1 MKGTIASWLDRI
13 RGSRSGD
20 ENDIVKQSCLE
31 TAGEPPA
38 TKARPIP
45 LSYPIAVRNIGELV
59 SPIAVQFATGRPTVW
74 KPRPARE
81 HLLGPGSILHWAT
94 PLSDV
99 WGTGLMSPEVG
110 IGELDGERVW
120 ALRGKLTYGCL
131 KPEING
137 LPDVPLGDPAYLVG
151 RRLAALVPSRSTT
164 HRLGI
169 VPRFQDD
176 MHPAIAHLKNQGG
189 VTILN
194 VRDPAPAFFA
204 RMMACEAIAS
214 SSLYGLI
221 FAEALGIPNVWLH
234 FEEVDASRAFK
245 YWDWFS
251 LADKPETAPLRI
263 GLKSQARTLAAAAT
277 LHDVRIDEHALRDAV
292 PRAVLDELSVSARK
306 APRIVHFLDC
316 RRRPLPI
323 FVSCGNFGQRLQS
336 IATSYRRQSMATE
349 LILIDGGAGGDETQA
364 AISRLQQEG
373 AQVRVIDPGTP
384 EQQARSLEHIIRQHF
399 KHWGEPKRFAVAS
412 AAVDFSGAPPDAF
425 DLYDELL
432 DRFPD
437 VDGVG
442 PMLRIQDLPRDHPAL
457 NHEIASH
464 WSHEPTWCETS
475 LARVAVTRSD
485 LTGSFAICRADAGYL
500 APKSGLRVYHPFD
513 ARNLEWPS
521 SHTSEPIEQGFYYD
535 VAPDAD
541 GVLRTVTRPLWSSPR
556 LNW

>member
-13 RGSRSGD
+13 RGSRSSD
-20 ENDIVKQSCLE
+20 ESDIVKQSCLE
-31 TAGEPPA
+31 TAGEPPV
-38 TKARPIP
+38 TKARPIT

-74 KPRPARE
+74 KPRPAGE

-99 WGTGLMSPEVG
+99 WGTGLMNPEVG
-110 IGELDGERVW
+110 VGELDGERVW

-131 KPEING
+131 KPEISG
-137 LPDVPLGDPAYLVG
+137 LQDVPLGDPAYLVG

-169 VPRFQDD
+169 VPRLQDN
-176 MHPAIAHLKNQGG
+176 MHPAIAYLKNQGG
-189 VTILN
+189 VMVLD

-204 RMMACEAIAS
+204 RIMACDAIAS

-234 FEEVDASRAFK
+234 FEDVDANGAFK

-277 LHDVRIDEHALRDAV
+277 LHDVRIDERALRNAV
-292 PRAVLDELSVSARK
+292 PRAVLDELSVPARK

-316 RRRPLPI
+316 RRHPMPI
-323 FVSCGNFGQRLQS
+323 FLSCGDLGQRLQG
-336 IATSYRRQSMATE
+336 IAAAYGKQSMATE
-349 LILIDGGAGGDETQA
+349 LILIDGGAGGGETQA
-364 AISRLQQEG
+364 AISRLQQQG
-373 AQVRVIDPGTP
+373 AQVRAIDPGTA
-384 EQQARSLEHIIRQHF
+384 EQQAQSLQYVIRQYF
-399 KHWGEPKRFAVAS
+399 KRWGEPKRFAIA
-412 AAVDFSGAPPDAF
+412 SGAIDFFGTPPDTF
-425 DLYDELL
+425 EL
-432 DRFPD
+432 FAD

-442 PMLRIQDLPRDHPAL
+442 PMLRIQELPRDHPAL
-457 NHEIASH
+457 GHEIASH
-464 WSHEPTWCETS
+464 WSREPIWCETS
-475 LARVAVTRSD
+475 IARVAVTRSD
-485 LTGSFAICRADAGYL
+485 LAGNFAICRADGGYR
-500 APKSGLRVYHPFD
+500 APKTGLRVYHPFD
-513 ARNLEWPS
+513 ARSLEWA
-521 SHTSEPIEQGFYYD
+521 TSRAAKSLEQGFYYD
-535 VAPDAD
+535 VAADAD
-541 GVLRTVTRPLWSSPR
+541 GVLQTVTRPLWSNDR